1 MPEIYIIR
9 PTQRAANQRG
19 VPTAQTIINECLAP
33 GFVGNAE
40 RVSACPTIIVINDEG
55 VSQAACIHRA
65 VSVAQMEGQT
75 MRRFTGAY
83 GKMCHLT
90 QAEKRMCAAIT
101 WSSSNIRYRTLP

>member
-55 VSQAACIHRA
+55 VSQAADISE
-65 VSVAQMEGQT
+65 VTEVAPMAGQI
-75 MRRFTGAY
+75 RRRVTVAFGPTRN
-83 GKMCHLT
+83 LST
-90 QAEKRMCAAIT
+90 AERRVCAAIN